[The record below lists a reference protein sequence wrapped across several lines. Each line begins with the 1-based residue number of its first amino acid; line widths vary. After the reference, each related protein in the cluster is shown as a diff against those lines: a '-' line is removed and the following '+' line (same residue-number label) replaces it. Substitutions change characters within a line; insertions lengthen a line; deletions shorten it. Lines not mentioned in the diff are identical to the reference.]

1 MLWPTE
7 TYEWQRI
14 KFNDSSFIQMEGCE
28 IEWFY
33 FPLFSCSFQICF
45 HCMKTKFGL
54 FYRGHSCEMCKQ
66 TFCTRCHTKVSN
78 SLTVIKQQKLSS
90 FNFNPISHERPLWP
104 SPPESVQHFF
114 SFGLHSTNFMNL
126 FLSFDLCKLQVKN
139 FQRFPLKF
147 FLNQF

>member
-7 TYEWQRI
+7 TYERQRI

-78 SLTVIKQQKLSS
+78 SFTVVKQQD
-90 FNFNPISHERPLWP
+90 FNAFLNESLYRSLKKFEDPYRSLKISKNLEKTSRKKNL
-104 SPPESVQHFF
+104 PESFIIFQ
-114 SFGLHSTNFMNL
+114 NL
-126 FLSFDLCKLQVKN
+126 L
-139 FQRFPLKF
+139 
-147 FLNQF
+147 

>member
-7 TYEWQRI
+7 TYERQRI

-78 SLTVIKQQKLSS
+78 SLTVIKQHKSS
-90 FNFNPISHERPLWP
+90 SLIFNSISHKRPL
-104 SPPESVQHFF
+104 SPVH
-114 SFGLHSTNFMNL
+114 
-126 FLSFDLCKLQVKN
+126 
-139 FQRFPLKF
+139 
-147 FLNQF
+147 LNQSKIFSALDYTQQISWLCFFVLTFASSKKRFF